1 MKVYFEEQVAALCG
15 QHLLNNLLQGNLVT
29 LDSLAAV
36 AADLDRNEQQLGL
49 GLQGQNVDLS
59 GNFSIQVLQRCL
71 EPFGV
76 ALSQE
81 PAVLAKAVD
90 DAVDKPWNKA
100 PGFVFNLNEHWFC
113 VRKLADGKLYKL
125 DSMEPRPSVVGAI
138 YMRELVGSLVAQGY
152 SVYATETALP
162 APQPCSPG
170 DLHWIDVDVPKGIVA
185 FSGQGR
191 SMRDANHND
200 DGGGGG
206 DDDEL
211 KRAIAASLQDYSAA
225 GAKASRLVALT
236 DEPAPGAPA
245 VTVQLRLP
253 SGGKVRRR
261 FAPTC
266 DASEITAWADR
277 EVGGA
282 RFDVVQ
288 PGVGALDLSTVGPV
302 QAFAPNVSL
311 VVALL

>member
-125 DSMEPRPSVVGAI
+125 DSMEPRPSVVGGI
-138 YMRELVGSLVAQGY
+138 YMRELASSLVAQGY
-152 SVYATETALP
+152 SVYATESALP
-162 APQPCSPG
+162 APQPSSSPG
-170 DLHWIDVDVPKGIVA
+170 DLHWIDVDEPKGGGVVA

-191 SMRDANHND
+191 SMRND
-200 DGGGGG
+200 DDD

-211 KRAIAASLQDYSAA
+211 RRAIAASLQDYSA
-225 GAKASRLVALT
+225 GAKASRLIALSA
-236 DEPAPGAPA
+236 EPAAGAPA